1 MARGHERGAA
11 RGPFVWE
18 RHTFA
23 GRRWPRGRAWRSFL
37 LIVPWVNL
45 MTMAVLLWCLGRQ
58 TVVQP
63 GRVMELPQAPLEEGL
78 PARLPTAVVRRV
90 SSPERGDVTVLLL
103 DEGRYS
109 SDNAAELEALA
120 RVRPGEALNLIVD
133 AAVTYGE
140 ALGWVERLRACGVA
154 RVNLVAVPK
163 AGGDGAAAEH

>member
-1 MARGHERGAA
+1 MAPRLERHGT
-11 RGPFVWE
+11 RVPYVWE

-23 GRRWPRGRAWRSFL
+23 GRRWPRSRVWRSFL
-37 LIVPWVNL
+37 LVVPWINL
-45 MTMAVLLWCLGRQ
+45 MAAAMLLWCLGRQ

-63 GRVMELPQAPLEEGL
+63 GRVLDLATADLAEGL

-109 SDNAAELEALA
+109 SDDAVELDALSK
-120 RVRPGEALNLIVD
+120 VHPGLGINLIVD

-140 ALGWVERLRACGVA
+140 TLTWVERLRACGV
-154 RVNLVAVPK
+154 RQVNLVAIPPEK
-163 AGGDGAAAEH
+163 GTAEE